1 MGIWGIRMGL
11 GNWRRLG
18 YVVQGDVA
26 ITEHRVCWYIH
37 IWWYRLTSPI
47 RAPKACRTTSTV
59 GW

>member
-26 ITEHRVCWYIH
+26 ITEHRGLLVHSYMVVQA
-37 IWWYRLTSPI
+37 YFSN
-47 RAPKACRTTSTV
+47 
-59 GW
+59 